1 MLNVYICGTYINPMK
16 DLLDENVYKKIISSP
31 NNQKSFIFKN
41 EFDEKISFYMYY
53 LGRNDIG
60 EKHQEYISTNCCVIL
75 TFLDKEKNIN
85 ILKSYSEKKMMN
97 NMHPFFIFY
106 SLNFNKQNIVDD
118 INNYYNRNKIKKNFQ
133 TSILNISIVK
143 SKDDIVKELFKKYT
157 YYNFVESKLYKDV
170 YIFPINI
177 GVYGKTKAGKS
188 TFINKILGEKK
199 SFEHPTKPTPKTLHF
214 EHSNVPLVF
223 FDTEGFDEEKSLINA
238 SKLIDKTFEN
248 LKSEIHIIY
257 LVMNF
262 ENRLEEKE
270 RRFLT
275 AHKDCLDRII
285 FIGTHG
291 EDLHEQFIFKLKQ
304 DFKENNIYNEY
315 EFESIKNNIFCL
327 DLLEDEECNIQE
339 IKNILK
345 RTFELCNKYYKLIK
359 DKSFE
364 YEKSVFNQDEKSLG
378 FERVKRQR
386 EEKGKEIINS
396 RSWKAFGCGF
406 IPFPL
411 LDKYCMQQQM
421 KKMVE
426 ELVTLYR
433 DCKEQ
438 INKDE
443 QLAVIISKTLGIS
456 IAGIGGA
463 VSTVQLLGSTT
474 GTAGA
479 AAGTAGAAAGT
490 AGAAAG
496 TAGTAAGTAGTAAG
510 TAGSTALA
518 TAGKIA
524 GGIGIGVLIAG
535 VVGIISGSIG
545 KKDCENYGNIILEK
559 FSKLFSEGYEHEN
572 YINVN
577 YDNYVQ
583 SIEKSKKII
592 DFFKPDQT
600 YDYSLYN

>member
-41 EFDEKISFYMYY
+41 EFDKKISFSMYY

-85 ILKSYSEKKMMN
+85 ILKSYSEKKIMS

-118 INNYYNRNKIKKNFQ
+118 INNYYYRTRIKKDFQ

-143 SKDDIVKELFKKYT
+143 SKYDIIKELFKKYT
-157 YYNFVESKLYKDV
+157 YYNFIENKLYKDV
-170 YIFPINI
+170 HTFPINI

-188 TFINKILGEKK
+188 TLINKILGEKK
-199 SFEHPTKPTPKTLHF
+199 SFEHPTRPTPKTLHF

-223 FDTEGFDEEKSLINA
+223 FDTEGFDEEKSLIDANN
-238 SKLIDKTFEN
+238 LIDKTFDS

-262 ENRLEEKE
+262 QNRLEEKE
-270 RRFLT
+270 RKFLA

-285 FIGTHG
+285 FIGTRG
-291 EDLHEQFIFKLKQ
+291 GDLHEQFIFKLEQ
-304 DFKENNIYNEY
+304 DFKENKIYNKY
-315 EFESIKNNIFCL
+315 ELESIKNNIFCL
-327 DLLEDEECNIQE
+327 DLVEEEECNIQE

-345 RTFELCNKYYKLIK
+345 RTFELCNKYYKLIR
-359 DKSFE
+359 DKSIE
-364 YEKSVFNQDEKSLG
+364 YEKSLFNQEKKSLG
-378 FERVKRQR
+378 FQRIKKQR

-406 IPFPL
+406 IPIPF

-426 ELVTLYR
+426 ELVILYR
-433 DCKEQ
+433 DCMEQ

-443 QLAVIISKTLGIS
+443 QLAVIISKTLGKS
-456 IAGIGGA
+456 FAGIGGA
-463 VSTVQLLGSTT
+463 FTTVQLLGSTAET
-474 GTAGA
+474 VGA
-479 AAGTAGAAAGT
+479 AT
-490 AGAAAG
+490 
-496 TAGTAAGTAGTAAG
+496 G

-535 VVGIISGSIG
+535 VVGIISGSLG
-545 KKDCENYGNIILEK
+545 KKDCENFGNIILEK

>member
-1 MLNVYICGTYINPMK
+1 
-16 DLLDENVYKKIISSP
+16 
-31 NNQKSFIFKN
+31 
-41 EFDEKISFYMYY
+41 
-53 LGRNDIG
+53 
-60 EKHQEYISTNCCVIL
+60 
-75 TFLDKEKNIN
+75 
-85 ILKSYSEKKMMN
+85 
-97 NMHPFFIFY
+97 
-106 SLNFNKQNIVDD
+106 
-118 INNYYNRNKIKKNFQ
+118 
-133 TSILNISIVK
+133 
-143 SKDDIVKELFKKYT
+143 
-157 YYNFVESKLYKDV
+157 
-170 YIFPINI
+170 
-177 GVYGKTKAGKS
+177 
-188 TFINKILGEKK
+188 
-199 SFEHPTKPTPKTLHF
+199 
-214 EHSNVPLVF
+214 
-223 FDTEGFDEEKSLINA
+223 
-238 SKLIDKTFEN
+238 
-248 LKSEIHIIY
+248 
-257 LVMNF
+257 MNF

-327 DLLEDEECNIQE
+327 DLLEEEECNIQE

-364 YEKSVFNQDEKSLG
+364 YEESVFNQEEKSLG

-406 IPFPL
+406 IPIPF

-426 ELVTLYR
+426 ELVILYR
-433 DCKEQ
+433 DCMEQ

-443 QLAVIISKTLGIS
+443 QLAVIISKTLGKS
-456 IAGIGGA
+456 FAGIGGA
-463 VSTVQLLGSTT
+463 FTTVQLLGSTAET
-474 GTAGA
+474 VGA
-479 AAGTAGAAAGT
+479 AT
-490 AGAAAG
+490 
-496 TAGTAAGTAGTAAG
+496 G

-535 VVGIISGSIG
+535 VVGIISGSLG
-545 KKDCENYGNIILEK
+545 KKDCENFGNIILEK